1 MQNIMQKLLS
11 GTVLALRKIS
21 SCWTFLVTYNIWLYP
36 KSHGKIRL
44 LKRSSLRINNNGCL
58 SVEGRLS
65 GFPILYKPSTIMVE
79 GGNLIVKKKLL
90 LLDDV
95 TIWVHRGAN
104 LIIGDCTINNNTY
117 VECESSITIGNNVG
131 FGRNVTIRDSDGHD
145 HGDTFGDRQRCRP
158 LVIED
163 SVWIGS
169 YAMILRGIHIGESAI
184 IAAGAVVTK
193 DVPARCMV
201 AGVPAKIIKE
211 NVYWK
216 W

>member
-1 MQNIMQKLLS
+1 M
-11 GTVLALRKIS
+11 
-21 SCWTFLVTYNIWLYP
+21 
-36 KSHGKIRL
+36 
-44 LKRSSLRINNNGCL
+44 
-58 SVEGRLS
+58 
-65 GFPILYKPSTIMVE
+65 
-79 GGNLIVKKKLL
+79 
-90 LLDDV
+90 
-95 TIWVHRGAN
+95 
-104 LIIGDCTINNNTY
+104 
-117 VECESSITIGNNVG
+117 
-131 FGRNVTIRDSDGHD
+131 
-145 HGDTFGDRQRCRP
+145 
-158 LVIED
+158 IED